1 MDIIPIQASS
11 VPCERV
17 FSSGK
22 ETMTP
27 RRSRIS
33 AHLMECLQI
42 LKFSIQKGRAL
53 KFTEGMGW
61 IEELIEFEHMAWT
74 APVGEAEAYRRS
86 LEDPEKDLENLEK
99 DLKKDLEDLKSE
111 TEEEPSN
118 LEDDEEGDDDE
129 EDDEDEDDIYV

>member
-27 RRSRIS
+27 RRSHIS
-33 AHLMECLQI
+33 ARLMECLQI
-42 LKFSIQKGRAL
+42 LKFSIQKNRAL
-53 KFTEGMGW
+53 RFTEGMGW
-61 IEELIEFEHMAWT
+61 NEELIEFEHMAWT

-86 LEDPEKDLENLEK
+86 LEDPEEDLENLEEELRK
-99 DLKKDLEDLKSE
+99 ELEDLESAIV
-111 TEEEPSN
+111 EESGD
-118 LEDDEEGDDDE
+118 LEDDEEEDDE
-129 EDDEDEDDIYV
+129 EKDDEEEDDIYL